1 MFTPYDANRAAVG
14 SHAKAVRLSL
24 LKLGMRRCSLTLVY
38 RQGDPDTD
46 RPSWYCLFI
55 RWFTA
60 LWLARREGAE
70 LLFEDFLARVAALR
84 DQAEARRGDAPGRLA
99 ADLELAEAEHSDIVR
114 ARFRGDDLR
123 RLRQEV
129 IEDVAA
135 KRRLVATLTWMLAE
149 DAGSGDARRAA

>member
-38 RQGDPDTD
+38 RQCDAGAD
-46 RPSWYCLFI
+46 RPSWYCLFL

-60 LWLARREGAE
+60 LWLANAQGAE

-84 DQAEARRGDAPGRLA
+84 DSQEARRGDAPGRLVR
-99 ADLELAEAEHSDIVR
+99 DLERAEAEHSDIVR

-123 RLRQEV
+123 RLRREV
-129 IEDVAA
+129 IEDIAA
-135 KRRLVATLTWMLAE
+135 KRRLVATLTRMLGAE
-149 DAGSGDARRAA
+149 AGGEKRAA